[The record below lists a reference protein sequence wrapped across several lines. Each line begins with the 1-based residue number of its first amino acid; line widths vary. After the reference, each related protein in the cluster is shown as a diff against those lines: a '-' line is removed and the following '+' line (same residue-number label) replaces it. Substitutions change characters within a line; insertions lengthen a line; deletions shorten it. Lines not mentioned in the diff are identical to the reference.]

1 MDYKNILKIR
11 GLKYWVAVVVFL
23 CVIFIFD
30 QNTLPE
36 VFQLRHEVSELDDS
50 IASLEAS
57 IARDSAYNASLVD
70 NPDQL
75 EILGRVNYYMKRD
88 NEDIFVIKDNKK

>member
-1 MDYKNILKIR
+1 MIAKIR
-11 GLKYWVAVVVFL
+11 ALLGAVELGSLKAAGEALGCTQSAVS
-23 CVIFIFD
+23 
-30 QNTLPE
+30 
-36 VFQLRHEVSELDDS
+36 HS

-88 NEDIFVIKDNKK
+88 NEDIFVIRDNKK